1 MSKLDYDG
9 YKKNNEFNT
18 WISHL
23 YCSIR
28 EGMREI
34 IQNQKDAI
42 IDQIESDNFE
52 INIFLIM
59 NLILYIKKLKRYMG
73 Y

>member
-1 MSKLDYDG
+1 
-9 YKKNNEFNT
+9 
-18 WISHL
+18 
-23 YCSIR
+23 
-28 EGMREI
+28 MREI

-52 INIFLIM
+52 IKIFLIM
-59 NLILYIKKLKRYMG
+59 NFILYIKKLKRYMG